1 MRSKASKHPADRL
14 IQIRPLLL
22 LLAAVLFAYS
32 FSGCS
37 MIRFLLEPL
46 PPPPTLPS
54 IVFDPTPT
62 PSATTSSVVTTK
74 PASASTTV
82 TTASTQAG
90 TPSSQ
95 TGSTAAAGTGGTAIP
110 TQASDPFQVK
120 VTALIIQGLNAVSR
134 EIVLDEALAGMK
146 IPESEADQTIE
157 KVFDLFQA
165 VYYSHPE
172 YYFLNGQANAGY
184 VLLHGATTTLKSIT
198 LKPGF
203 IDSAAGLST
212 AEIRTRQQAML
223 QAADVIAAN
232 ARKQGTS
239 AVNQLQSVHDQII
252 RTVQYDLKAA
262 EVSTLN
268 RERSHAA
275 SALLDHL
282 ALCQGYASAF
292 QLVAQRLGY
301 TVLMP
306 TGTAEGV
313 NHAWNL
319 VLLDGRY
326 YHLDLTY
333 DDPTPDG
340 GADAPVDHVH
350 FLRSDTV
357 MRESHVW
364 IATDYPTAGDDGAFF
379 YRQNGLI
386 SANRTDLQSR
396 INKFVAGLPKSIV
409 EPRQMEVLYTGK
421 DLPTLANL
429 EKMLQEALVRA
440 NRTGQILYKR
450 RVDKSV
456 VLIEFLPT

>member
-1 MRSKASKHPADRL
+1 MRLNALKRPEDRPNK
-14 IQIRPLLL
+14 IRPLLL
-22 LLAAVLFAYS
+22 LLAAAILAFSV
-32 FSGCS
+32 SGCS

-54 IVFDPTPT
+54 IVFEPTPT
-62 PSATTSSVVTTK
+62 PTAATSVTVSTK
-74 PASASTTV
+74 PASTTV
-82 TTASTQAG
+82 SPSVTTTSTQAG
-90 TPSSQ
+90 SNTSTGPG
-95 TGSTAAAGTGGTAIP
+95 GSTVP

-120 VTALIIQGLNAVSR
+120 VTALIIQGLNAISR
-134 EIVLDEALAGMK
+134 EIVLDEALAGLK
-146 IPESEADQTIE
+146 IPESEADKTIE

-184 VLLHGATTTLKSIT
+184 VLLHGTTTTLKSIT

-203 IDSAAGLST
+203 IDSAAGQST
-212 AEIRTRQQAML
+212 AEIRARQQAML
-223 QAADVIAAN
+223 QAADAIAAN

-239 AVNQLQSVHDQII
+239 AVSQLQSVHDEII

-262 EVSTLN
+262 EISTLN

-282 ALCQGYASAF
+282 SLCQGYASAF
-292 QLVAQRLGY
+292 QLVAQRLGF

-313 NHAWNL
+313 NHAWDL

-326 YHLDLTY
+326 YHVDLTY

-340 GADAPVDHVH
+340 GSSAPIDHVH
-350 FLRSDTV
+350 FLRSDGV
-357 MRESHVW
+357 MKETHVW
-364 IATDYPTAGDDGAFF
+364 KTADFPAAADDGAFF
-379 YRQNGLI
+379 YKLNGLV
-386 SANRTDLQSR
+386 SSSRTDLQSR
-396 INKFVAGLPKSIV
+396 INKFVAGLPKTIV
-409 EPRQMEVLYTGK
+409 EARQLEVLYTGK
-421 DLPTLANL
+421 DLPTLDGL
-429 EKMLQEALVRA
+429 EKMLQEALNRA
-440 NRTGQILYKR
+440 NRTGQILYRR